1 MFRQKAIDSRKIKW
15 QGDALLLPAIPVW
28 LVSMFSLFFFI
39 ILLLFVI
46 FGSYTRRVN
55 VSGEITTYPR
65 DIRVYS
71 PVQGYITQK
80 FVTEGQ
86 KVKQG
91 DSLYLIDVSR
101 TTRNGIVS
109 AHQRQNIE
117 RQINNIDLIIAQI
130 AVSKQT
136 ALDLLL
142 KQKNQYSEAL
152 GHSSAIIDKAEE
164 GVRLMKDNMENYQR
178 YQKRGLINKDQLT
191 NQTALYYQQQNSL
204 LNLRSQN
211 EQNFLQITYLESQIQ
226 TQATEFDNRIYQME
240 LQKYE
245 LQKELTNNDAG
256 ENILIRALSEGVIDS
271 LSVTEGQ
278 MINVGDSLL
287 QIIPETIQHYYLV
300 LWVPNNAVPYINK
313 GDSVNIKY
321 EAFPVEKFGQ
331 FAGRVAIV
339 SKTPAS
345 AQEMM
350 TYQGAPHSMQKS
362 SIPFYKV
369 VIKPEKKEIAYQGK
383 NLTLENGM
391 KGQSILFLEKR
402 KIYQWMFSPFYDVK
416 QSIMGPINE

>member
-1 MFRQKAIDSRKIKW
+1 MFRQKAVDSRKTKW
-15 QGDALLLPAIPVW
+15 RGDALLLPAIPVW
-28 LVSMFSLFFFI
+28 LVITLSLSFFI
-39 ILLLFVI
+39 LLLLFVI
-46 FGSYTRRVN
+46 LGSYTRRVN
-55 VSGEITTYPR
+55 VSGEIATYPR

-80 FVTEGQ
+80 FVTERQ

-91 DSLYLIDVSR
+91 DPLYLIDVSR
-101 TTRNGIVS
+101 TTRHGIVS
-109 AHQRQNIE
+109 DHQRRNIE
-117 RQINNIDLIIAQI
+117 GQINNINLIIAQI
-130 AVSKQT
+130 SVSKQT
-136 ALDLLL
+136 ALDLLI

-152 GHSSAIIDKAEE
+152 SHSSAIINKAEE
-164 GVRLMKDNMENYQR
+164 GVKLMKDNMENYQR

-191 NQTALYYQQQNSL
+191 NQTALYYQQQNNL
-204 LNLRSQN
+204 LNLLSQN
-211 EQNFLQITYLESQIQ
+211 EQNARQITYLESQIQ

-245 LQKELTNNDAG
+245 LQKELTNNEAG

-278 MINVGDSLL
+278 MINIGDSLL
-287 QIIPETIQHYYLV
+287 QIIPETIKHYYLV

-321 EAFPVEKFGQ
+321 EAFPAGKFGQ
-331 FAGRVAIV
+331 FAGEIVIV

-345 AQEMM
+345 SQEMM
-350 TYQGAPHSMQKS
+350 TYQGAPHPMQNS
-362 SIPFYKV
+362 STPFYKV

-391 KGQSILFLEKR
+391 KAQSILFLENR
-402 KIYQWMFSPFYDVK
+402 KIYQWIFSPFYDVK
-416 QSIMGPINE
+416 QSMMGPINE